1 MRRIILVGT
10 ILLFIGCSSS
20 LNLSDNSEDLRTV
33 KIDFSDFSI
42 GESTKWFSSDTK
54 SGIISSDIVK
64 SFGEDILSQFIV
76 GYRNQIGN
84 YKYVENDEV
93 ADITFIV
100 KRIEVKRR
108 WFTFNFLKPGPI
120 YLMDIEADVKTERNV
135 STIVTK
141 KSLTN
146 MATVTFPNDNM
157 KWMSKDEK
165 SDTENQIKTFQI
177 GLRRLYQNL
186 FFDAF
191 DISLRL

>member
-10 ILLFIGCSSS
+10 ILLFISCSSP
-20 LNLSDNSEDLRTV
+20 LNLSDNSEELRTV

-42 GESTKWFSSDTK
+42 GESTKWFSSETK
-54 SGIISSDIVK
+54 SEIISFDIVK

-84 YKYVENDEV
+84 YKYVDNDEV

-100 KRIEVKRR
+100 KRIDVKRR
-108 WFTFNFLKPGPI
+108 WFTFNFLKPGPM
-120 YLMDIEADVKTERNV
+120 YLMIIEADVKTAENV
-135 STIVTK
+135 STIITK

-146 MATVTFPNDNM
+146 MATVVFPNDNV
-157 KWMSKDEK
+157 KWMSKNEK
-165 SDTENQIKTFQI
+165 GDTVNQIKTFQV

-191 DISLRL
+191 NISLQL